1 MESPAMPERYAIV
14 TGGSAGIGAS
24 ICTHLLD
31 AGWGVVSMS
40 RRATA
45 IAHPALESVEVDL
58 GDVEATRAAA
68 LEVCAR
74 LPVVAVVHNAGAMR
88 PALLADVSVEDV
100 EALGTLH
107 LSAPLV
113 LVQAALPEMRRQRFG
128 RIVLVSS
135 RAALGLATR
144 TAYSATKSGMFGMA
158 RTWALEL
165 GSEGITANVVAPGP
179 VVTDMFHEV
188 IPRDAAAVA
197 ATAAKI
203 PVGRVGLPDDVARAV
218 MFFVSPDNG
227 FVTGQSLYV
236 CGGTSVG
243 SITY

>member
-1 MESPAMPERYAIV
+1 MNGRVAIV
-14 TGGSAGIGAS
+14 TGGSAGIGRS
-24 ICTHLLD
+24 ICLHLLD
-31 AGWGVVSMS
+31 AGWGVVSLA
-40 RRATA
+40 RRSPG
-45 IAHPALESVEVDL
+45 IDHPRLHAVEVDL
-58 GDVEATRAAA
+58 GDPKATRTAA
-68 LEVCAR
+68 LQACAR
-74 LPVVAVVHNAGAMR
+74 HPVTAVIHNAGAMR
-88 PALLADVSVEDV
+88 PALLPEVQVEDID
-100 EALGTLH
+100 ALTALH
-107 LSAPLV
+107 LSAALV

-144 TAYSATKSGMFGMA
+144 TAYSATKAGMFGMA

-165 GSEGITANVVAPGP
+165 GADGITANVVAPGP
-179 VVTDMFHEV
+179 VATDMFHEV
-188 IPRDAAAVA
+188 VPRERAALE

-203 PVGRVGLPDDVARAV
+203 PVGRVGSPDDVARAV
-218 MFFVSPDNG
+218 MFFVAPDNG

>member
-1 MESPAMPERYAIV
+1 MSGKVAIV
-14 TGGSAGIGAS
+14 TGGSAGIGRS
-24 ICTHLLD
+24 ICLHLLD
-31 AGWGVVSMS
+31 AGWTVVSLA
-40 RRATA
+40 RRPTE
-45 IAHPALESVEVDL
+45 IEHPALLSVEVDL
-58 GDVEATRAAA
+58 DDVAATRAAA
-68 LEVCAR
+68 LDVCAKH
-74 LPVVAVVHNAGAMR
+74 PVTAVVHNAGAMR
-88 PALLADVSVEDV
+88 PALLPDVTVDDL
-100 EALGTLH
+100 EALTALH

-113 LVQAALPEMRRQRFG
+113 LVQAALPEMRRRRFG

-144 TAYSATKSGMFGMA
+144 TAYATTKAGMFGMA

-165 GSEGITANVVAPGP
+165 GREGITANVVAPGP
-179 VVTDMFHEV
+179 IVTDMFHEV
-188 IPRDAAAVA
+188 IPREQAALE

-203 PVGRVGLPDDVARAV
+203 PVGRVGVPDDVARAV
-218 MFFVSPDNG
+218 MFFMAPENG

>member
-1 MESPAMPERYAIV
+1 MNGHVAIV
-14 TGGSAGIGAS
+14 TGGSAGIGKAVVH
-24 ICTHLLD
+24 HLLD

-40 RRATA
+40 RRAVE
-45 IAHPALESVEVDL
+45 IDHPRLHTMEVDL
-58 GDVEATRAAA
+58 GDVQVTREAA
-68 LEVCAR
+68 LQACAR
-74 LPVVAVVHNAGAMR
+74 HPVTAVIHNAGAMR
-88 PALLADVSVEDV
+88 PALLPDVTVEDL
-100 EALGTLH
+100 EALTALH
-107 LSAPLV
+107 LSAALV

-144 TAYSATKSGMFGMA
+144 TAYSATKAGMFGMA

-165 GSEGITANVVAPGP
+165 GADGITANVVAPGP
-179 VVTDMFHEV
+179 VATDMFHEV
-188 IPRDAAAVA
+188 IPREQAALD

-203 PVGRVGLPDDVARAV
+203 PVGRVGVPDDVARAV
-218 MFFVSPDNG
+218 MFFVAPENG

-236 CGGTSVG
+236 CGGTSIG

>member
-1 MESPAMPERYAIV
+1 MSDMLPDRYAIV
-14 TGGSAGIGAS
+14 TGGSAGIGLS
-24 ICTHLLD
+24 ICRHLLEG
-31 AGWGVVSMS
+31 GWGVVSMA
-40 RRATA
+40 RRPTP
-45 IAHPALESVEVDL
+45 IDHPALDSVEVDL
-58 GDVEATRAAA
+58 GDPRATQAAA
-68 LEVCAR
+68 ESACAR
-74 LPVVAVVHNAGAMR
+74 HPVLGVVHNAGAMR
-88 PALLADVSVEDV
+88 PALLPEVKVEDI
-100 EALGTLH
+100 EALAALH

-113 LVQAALPEMRRQRFG
+113 LVQAALPRMRERHFG

-144 TAYSATKSGMFGMA
+144 TAYASTKAGMFGMS

-165 GSEGITANVVAPGP
+165 GADGITSNVVAPGP

-188 IPRDAAAVA
+188 IPREQAALD

-203 PVGRVGLPDDVARAV
+203 PVRRVGLPDDVARAV
-218 MFFVSPDNG
+218 LFFVSPDNG
-227 FVTGQSLYV
+227 FVTGQALYV

>member
-1 MESPAMPERYAIV
+1 MSGKVAIV
-14 TGGSAGIGAS
+14 TGGSAGIGRS
-24 ICTHLLD
+24 VCLHLLD
-31 AGWGVVSMS
+31 AGWTVVSMS
-40 RRATA
+40 RRDTE
-45 IAHPALESVEVDL
+45 IDHPALHSMAVDL
-58 GDVEATRAAA
+58 GDAEATRAAA
-68 LEVCAR
+68 LEACSRFPVC
-74 LPVVAVVHNAGAMR
+74 AVVHNAGAMR
-88 PALLADVSVEDV
+88 PALLAEVKVEDI
-100 EALGTLH
+100 EALTSLH
-107 LSAPLV
+107 LSAALV
-113 LVQAALPEMRRQRFG
+113 LVQAALPEMRRRRFG

-144 TAYSATKSGMFGMA
+144 TAYSATKAGMFGMA

-165 GSEGITANVVAPGP
+165 GADGITANVVAPGP
-179 VVTDMFHEV
+179 IVTDIFHEV
-188 IPRDAAAVA
+188 IPRDQAAID

-203 PVGRVGLPDDVARAV
+203 PVRRVGHPDDVARAV

>member
-1 MESPAMPERYAIV
+1 MSSGRVAIV
-14 TGGSAGIGAS
+14 TGGSTGIGRS
-24 ICTHLLD
+24 IVQHLLD

-40 RRATA
+40 RRATD
-45 IAHPALESVEVDL
+45 IAHPRLHSVEVDL
-58 GDVEATRAAA
+58 GDVAATRDAAREA
-68 LEVCAR
+68 CAAH
-74 LPVVAVVHNAGAMR
+74 PVTAIVHNAGAMR
-88 PALLADVSVEDV
+88 PALLPDVKVEDL
-100 EALGTLH
+100 EALTALH
-107 LSAPLV
+107 LSAPLL
-113 LVQAALPEMRRQRFG
+113 LVQAALPEMRRRKFG

-144 TAYSATKSGMFGMA
+144 TAYSATKSGMFGLA

-165 GSEGITANVVAPGP
+165 GADGITANVVAPGP
-179 VVTDMFHEV
+179 IVTDMLHEV
-188 IPRDAAAVA
+188 IPREQAALDS
-197 ATAAKI
+197 TAAKI
-203 PVGRVGLPDDVARAV
+203 PVRRVGVPDDVARAV

>member
-1 MESPAMPERYAIV
+1 MSGRFAIV

-24 ICTHLLD
+24 ICHHLLD

-40 RRATA
+40 RRATD
-45 IAHPALESVEVDL
+45 IDHPKLHSIEVDL
-58 GDVEATRAAA
+58 GDAVATREAA
-68 LEVCAR
+68 LEACAR
-74 LPVVAVVHNAGAMR
+74 FPVTAVVHNAGAMR
-88 PALLADVSVEDV
+88 PALLPDVKVADL
-100 EALGTLH
+100 EALTALH

-113 LVQAALPEMRRQRFG
+113 LVQAALPEMRRQKFG

-165 GSEGITANVVAPGP
+165 GADGVTANVVAPGP

-188 IPRDAAAVA
+188 VPREQAALD

-203 PVGRVGLPDDVARAV
+203 PVRRVGTPDDVARAV
-218 MFFVSPDNG
+218 MFFVAPDNG

>member
-1 MESPAMPERYAIV
+1 MSGRVAIV

-31 AGWGVVSMS
+31 AGWTVVSMA
-40 RRATA
+40 RRAGTR
-45 IAHPALESVEVDL
+45 AHPRLHAVEVDL
-58 GDVEATRAAA
+58 GDVEGTRAAA
-68 LEVCAR
+68 LDACAR
-74 LPVVAVVHNAGAMR
+74 FPVTAVVHNAGAMR
-88 PALLADVSVEDV
+88 PALLPDVAVEDL
-100 EALGTLH
+100 EALTALH
-107 LSAPLV
+107 LSAPLL

-144 TAYSATKSGMFGMA
+144 TAYSTTKSGMFGMA

-165 GSEGITANVVAPGP
+165 GRDGITSNVVAPGP

-188 IPRDAAAVA
+188 IPREQAAID

-203 PVGRVGLPDDVARAV
+203 PVGRVGVPDDVARAV
-218 MFFVSPDNG
+218 MFFVAPENG